1 MAGDCTP
8 LEGAGAREVLVRW
21 EEGAGRAELLPCWL
35 RADTMGGRVVEMATG
50 VASGTLLPGFV
61 STFTCNKQLVKE
73 YKLSAGCKQAPFI
86 CLLLQLRK
94 TTKNNNSSS
103 AKFVHKT

>member
-1 MAGDCTP
+1 MAGDCAP

-21 EEGAGRAELLPCWL
+21 KEGAGRAELLPCWL

-61 STFTCNKQLVKE
+61 STFTCNTHISCEVMWQEVPTAVSD
-73 YKLSAGCKQAPFI
+73 LSHH
-86 CLLLQLRK
+86 L
-94 TTKNNNSSS
+94 
-103 AKFVHKT
+103 

>member
-35 RADTMGGRVVEMATG
+35 RADTMGGRVVEIATG

-61 STFTCNKQLVKE
+61 STFTCNKQLVKW
-73 YKLSAGCKQAPFI
+73 YKLSAGCMQAPFI
-86 CLLLQLRK
+86 CLLLQL
-94 TTKNNNSSS
+94 KNNN
-103 AKFVHKT
+103 